1 MSMTGSI
8 SPADQQTIDRSV
20 SGVGQL
26 GADQRSADHAWTA
39 PFVLLLYQVRAG
51 IRAKNLDWQEC
62 ASLDYLFIGLW
73 VDLTQPSNALHS
85 S

>member
-51 IRAKNLDWQEC
+51 IRAKNLDWQEW
-62 ASLDYLFIGLW
+62 AFIGVPAIFHW
-73 VDLTQPSNALHS
+73 TFG
-85 S
+85 